1 MASLSATASEAL
13 MAWNIA
19 HLTKGSLSVPPP
31 DRVEAAS
38 CFSCLGGQGGTL
50 FPAQCQEVQSDTSE
64 GRRGLWLRRRERE
77 KHLFLGQTHSL
88 YRC

>member
-1 MASLSATASEAL
+1 MASLSATASEVL

-31 DRVEAAS
+31 DRAEAAS

-64 GRRGLWLRRRERE
+64 GRGAC
-77 KHLFLGQTHSL
+77 G
-88 YRC
+88 